1 MTKEQELEKQL
12 QDYRKAKEAILSKT
26 DACLRLPEKERC
38 RMWDSV
44 APHIK
49 SVVESRINNGSADW
63 NANLR
68 QLQQIIFEK
77 VLKSILGDDALS
89 DLEKV

>member
-12 QDYRKAKEAILSKT
+12 LDYRRAKEAILSKT
-26 DACLRLPEKERC
+26 DGCLRVGDKTKAV
-38 RMWDSV
+38 MWDNV

-49 SVVESRINNGSADW
+49 SVIESKVNNGSADW